1 MDINRLIIQ
10 NFEVICAFC
19 RYEGRTDL
27 QEAHEIALKKLRAHS
42 EPLTP
47 AHPVLTTTIFDGI
60 NTRNK
65 VLKII
70 QSGSDLEEV
79 RVFKKHV
86 LFHQIM
92 QDYEHAIKN

>member
-1 MDINRLIIQ
+1 MNINRLIIR
-10 NFEVICAFC
+10 NFEIICAFC

-27 QEAHEIALKKLRAHS
+27 QEAHEIALKKLRTHS
-42 EPLTP
+42 EALTP

-70 QSGSDLEEV
+70 QSGSDLDEV
-79 RVFKKHV
+79 RVYKEHA
-86 LFHQIM
+86 LFDQIM
-92 QDYEHAIKN
+92 NDYEHSIKN